1 MPIKLG
7 LTARLFRGKKKKRKK
22 ALKLGII
29 RISEEMVAR
38 FGSWRWDLAQA
49 CTPASWEVRDRPL
62 VAGPCLSWVASPE
75 VSQTPATVLGA
86 LFKPTLGAFALF
98 LNGAAMGLFSSSI
111 IALSCPVPTEVLG
124 AAAAQAWPWRAPTA
138 ACVRVSSRLQLL
150 FVWRMLMM
158 IQLQHWLYSLL

>member
-98 LNGAAMGLFSSSI
+98 LNGAAMGLLSSSI
-111 IALSCPVPTEVLG
+111 IVLSCPILSP
-124 AAAAQAWPWRAPTA
+124 RR
-138 ACVRVSSRLQLL
+138 CRVLQLP
-150 FVWRMLMM
+150 RPGPGEPP
-158 IQLQHWLYSLL
+158 LLLACRWVQGCNCCLCGEC